1 MDGFLVPLPT
11 IRKGLYS
18 KLATLN
24 TFPFGQSDAD
34 TAELVDFRLQRISRN
49 SKSKKPLFLT
59 SETDHCDCC
68 VADGLRGIVNIY
80 VC

>member
-24 TFPFGQSDAD
+24 TFPFGQSDAA
-34 TAELVDFRLQRISRN
+34 TAELVEFRLHRISRN
-49 SKSKKPLFLT
+49 SKSK
-59 SETDHCDCC
+59 DHCFLYPRLIIVIVVWPA
-68 VADGLRGIVNIY
+68 VAWNS
-80 VC
+80 